1 MSLRKIL
8 LSAAVSGAL
17 FATGAIG
24 HALAADHQRSEMAGK
39 PDPAAWHKQMC
50 TDRYAHNAGRIAFI
64 EPKPSLTD
72 SQRPLFDSWK
82 QTVLGSAKA
91 QENEC
96 LARRSQMAHHNI
108 LERQAHMMQRL
119 QHRMADMTAER
130 PSLQALYNALSPEQK
145 KAFERPNQ
153 MGAGEHGPHGNW
165 HDHGPDGPGERG

>member
-1 MSLRKIL
+1 MTFSKKTIGALVGGVL
-8 LSAAVSGAL
+8 LATGAQAADGVSGAMKNL
-17 FATGAIG
+17 
-24 HALAADHQRSEMAGK
+24 
-39 PDPAAWHKQMC
+39 DPEAWHKQMC
-50 TDRYAHNAGRIAFI
+50 TDRYADSAGRMAYI
-64 EPKPSLTD
+64 EAKLSLTD